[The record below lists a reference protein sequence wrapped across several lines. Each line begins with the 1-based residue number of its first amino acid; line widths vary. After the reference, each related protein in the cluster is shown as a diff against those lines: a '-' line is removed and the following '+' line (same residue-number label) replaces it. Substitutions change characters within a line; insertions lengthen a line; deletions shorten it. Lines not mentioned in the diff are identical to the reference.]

1 MTDVTP
7 LLHPVEIGSLRPTQI
22 TVGLKEVARKRQ
34 QWREH
39 IERDGPE
46 FLGRHMVPVVI
57 GPKHRPW
64 LIDHH
69 HLALALYE
77 EGVTHVLI
85 QPVADLSGLKR
96 DAFLTFMD
104 NRNWL
109 HVYDAKGVRQAVARL
124 PKHVK
129 HLKDDPF
136 RSLAGQLRRAGGFA
150 KVATP
155 YSEFLWADF
164 LRRRLKDVEA
174 LDDALVLAR
183 SREASFL
190 PGWTGPES

>member
-1 MTDVTP
+1 M
-7 LLHPVEIGSLRPTQI
+7 GRS
-22 TVGLKEVARKRQ
+22 
-34 QWREH
+34 
-39 IERDGPE
+39 
-46 FLGRHMVPVVI
+46 FLGVI
-57 GPKHRPW
+57 WCPSLSDPS
-64 LIDHH
+64 IDHH

-85 QPVADLSGLKR
+85 QPVADLSGLTR

-164 LRRRLKDVEA
+164 LRRRIKDMEA
-174 LDDALVLAR
+174 FDEALVLAR